1 MAFQI
6 ADLYATIRADDAQLR
21 GSLPNIRRK
30 LDQVHASMQRVAYVA
45 RRMFLAISGVLALSV
60 KMASDAEEAH
70 NKFMVVFGNEQLAV
84 TKWAADY
91 GKAVGR
97 AKVDMEAWLAGTQDI
112 LVPLGIAR
120 HEATGLSKAI
130 VKLGMDIA
138 SFSNRADAEVIHNL
152 QSALTGQTRAVLQY
166 GIVVNEAAVKQE
178 LLRMGIKQSY
188 ADVDNQVKVMAR
200 LNVIMAASKDAQ
212 GDLMRTQNSFE
223 NRLKALTGTWKDF
236 MASLGTAFIPIAGS
250 VVTKLREI
258 LTEFGAWLTM
268 NRDLAMTIGLVTLGV
283 TGLLAVLP
291 LLITSL
297 TIIATHPVVAVL
309 SIIVGLLSQAA
320 IKTWLLKSAMEATFA
335 TDAMEMDAKKLEDT
349 LKDLRDEKKKLDETY
364 WLNLPPDQREGVKVG
379 ERSPKEAAT
388 EKQSRQWNTWPMPQ
402 QGAEPGWKTWEKIEA
417 IEKKIAIL
425 DQQKAANA
433 DTALKTAE
441 ARKAIEK
448 EIAEALA
455 KGEAD
460 AAERMRKAAIA
471 ARALHEE
478 EKRHAAVIAKTF
490 GESTF
495 ADEMRALAEK
505 LDKKP
510 SGTPG
515 IMGFDQ
521 LARRIQEAAFSKDKE
536 QREKEL
542 ADATKANT
550 RQMRILTSAENDLM
564 EAIIDVSGGLL
575 GGTLVG

>member
-21 GSLPNIRRK
+21 GSLPRIRRS

-45 RRMFLAISGVLALSV
+45 RRMFLAISGVIALSV

-130 VKLGMDIA
+130 VTLGMDIA

-212 GDLMRTQNSFE
+212 GDLMRTQGSFE

-236 MASLGTAFIPIAGS
+236 MASLGQAFIPIAGR
-250 VVTKLREI
+250 VVTRLRDI
-258 LTEFGAWLTM
+258 TNSLGKWVTA
-268 NRDLAMTIGLVTLGV
+268 NRDTAMTIGLVTLAV

-291 LLITSL
+291 LLIASL
-297 TIIATHPVVAVL
+297 SIMAAHPVIAAL
-309 SIIVGLLSQAA
+309 AIIGALLSVL
-320 IKTWLLKSAMEATFA
+320 ITRMYLLK
-335 TDAMEMDAKKLEDT
+335 
-349 LKDLRDEKKKLDETY
+349 
-364 WLNLPPDQREGVKVG
+364 
-379 ERSPKEAAT
+379 
-388 EKQSRQWNTWPMPQ
+388 
-402 QGAEPGWKTWEKIEA
+402 
-417 IEKKIAIL
+417 
-425 DQQKAANA
+425 
-433 DTALKTAE
+433 E
-441 ARKAIEK
+441 ARKAAFAERVEGKTSEEIQAQIDKTEK
-448 EIAEALA
+448 QLALA
-455 KGEAD
+455 KEMLRADKERQMAWRKEKGVELPPEEILGNETLRNQIKVLEEAQAAFNAELAVTKKAEKAIAEEKKKAAEEVAAAMKAAVEESKAATEAAQKEAD
-460 AAERMRKAAIA
+460 ALVAAAKAAADYAKGKSRRDAEFARMQAGTA
-471 ARALHEE
+471 AP
-478 EKRHAAVIAKTF
+478 AAAKPT
-490 GESTF
+490 GS
-495 ADEMRALAEK
+495 
-505 LDKKP
+505 
-510 SGTPG
+510 
-515 IMGFDQ
+515 IMAFDQ
-521 LARRIQEAAFSKDKE
+521 LARRIQEAALKKEEEKALKDNT
-536 QREKEL
+536 
-542 ADATKANT
+542 DAVKKNT
-550 RQMRILTSAENDLM
+550 NAIGSWPSEM
-564 EAIIDVSGGLL
+564 ERVLEGIGGGIAIG
-575 GGTLVG
+575 